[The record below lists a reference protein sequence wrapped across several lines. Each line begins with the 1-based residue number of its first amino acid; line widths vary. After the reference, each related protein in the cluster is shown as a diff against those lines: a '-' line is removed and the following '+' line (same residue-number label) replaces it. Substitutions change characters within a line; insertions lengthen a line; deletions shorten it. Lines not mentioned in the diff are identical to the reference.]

1 MQKQSIPG
9 GIKLLKNQQGNI
21 LLLGVFI
28 MIVIAALFA
37 GMVEV
42 GRVMIVREQLQTA
55 ADSAALAGA
64 GSGTHRQVKIN
75 VTTDRGKLQP
85 PCSGDED
92 DDCPPPCEDCGEQ
105 TISGIIGNEADLIDK
120 GEWRD
125 FCVEP
130 CDCGG
135 GDCWFEVVEREL
147 MYDTYSMG
155 WGTTTQ
161 ELNKAEN
168 DLTKATREI
177 LSKYMYQCSFVIARM
192 VVNKSLPQMSALLGN
207 REYWIMEWMY
217 AGNYNPYC
225 NYPRYLGQV
234 SDKEMECQR
243 WRAMGYS
250 YYPQAA
256 ERKPM
261 VDRMINNIDNIRS
274 ANSKPINKVDTK
286 YAGAAGQFFNA
297 NLPKNAVDAGIQK
310 LTVYGYPDT
319 SSPYYPSVVVYA
331 TAKIKTLFNSDNAK
345 LFQIFSDDFTTTV
358 CAQGTTAFKDVDDQV
373 KKSQVDGHTKMYGT
387 NYGKWRKMP
396 DKACWVDW

>member
-1 MQKQSIPG
+1 MRKQSIPG
-9 GIKLLKNQQGNI
+9 GTKCVKGVFKNQQGNI

-75 VTTDRGKLQP
+75 VTTDKGKFQP
-85 PCSGDED
+85 PCDPEEG
-92 DDCPPPCEDCGEQ
+92 CPPCEECGWQ
-105 TISGIIGNEADLIDK
+105 TISGIIGNETDLIDK

-135 GDCWFEVVEREL
+135 GDCWFEVEERDL
-147 MYDTYSMG
+147 MYDTHSMG

-161 ELNKAEN
+161 ELDKAEN

-177 LSKYMYQCSFVIARM
+177 LSKYMYQCSSTVAYM
-192 VVNKSLPQMSALLGN
+192 VSGKSLTQMSAMLGN
-207 REYWIMEWMY
+207 PQIWMYEWMY
-217 AGNYNPYC
+217 AGGYNPFCY
-225 NYPRYLGQV
+225 YPCYMGNCSKL
-234 SDKEMECQR
+234 MECQQ
-243 WRAMGYS
+243 WRDMGYS
-250 YYPQAA
+250 FYPQAA

-274 ANSKPINKVDTK
+274 ANSKPINKVDAK